1 MAPNI
6 ALPITDVKGNNRPS
20 DIGIANTCP
29 MVRDMG
35 MRLRHARK
43 LRGLTQVEL
52 AKASGVKQAT
62 ISELETGESRSPW
75 GTNLVAL
82 AQSLKVSSD
91 WLASGKGSMDAQ
103 ATPLPPEADK
113 VARNWMR
120 LAPEV
125 RKSVATMI
133 QEMVKTSS
141 AEKDP
146 TPDERVEQAYGK
158 PGAKSVKKT

>member
-1 MAPNI
+1 MAR
-6 ALPITDVKGNNRPS
+6 DV
-20 DIGIANTCP
+20 
-29 MVRDMG
+29 G

-82 AQSLKVSSD
+82 AIALKVGTE
-91 WLASGKGSMDAQ
+91 WLANGKGPMDGKAD
-103 ATPLPPEADK
+103 PLPQDAEK
-113 VARNWMR
+113 VARDWMK

-133 QEMVKTSS
+133 REMVKTSE
-141 AEKDP
+141 ADKP
-146 TPDERVEQAYGK
+146 HVPDERVEETYGRPGSK
-158 PGAKSVKKT
+158 PPRKT